1 VIVTEKDSWLRMVF
15 AIHGTTL
22 GKIWPRVVFVTVFAV
37 LMTYAANVLGIHKYS
52 LTTAPFTV
60 VGLALAIFLGFRNSA
75 AYDRYWEG
83 RKLWGSMVNVTR
95 TFAVQILTVIQTE
108 NDSDADDVKQLQNE
122 LIGSILAFV
131 NALRHRLRDSDPS
144 AELNEYIEEAS
155 VLETLQRQ
163 SNIPVALSRH
173 ISEQLAKASSKGWLD
188 KFHLPL
194 LHNNLTE
201 MVAVQ
206 GGCERIKSTPIPF
219 TYSVLTHRTVMV
231 YCLALP
237 CGLHDTVGILTPLVV
252 GFVAYTF
259 FGLDAVGDEIEQPFG
274 IEDNHLPLHAITRTI
289 EINLLELF
297 ERTSTDIPLPLSAEC
312 HVLT

>member
-1 VIVTEKDSWLRMVF
+1 MIVTEKDSWLRMVF
-15 AIHGTTL
+15 AVHGTTL
-22 GKIWPRVVFVTVFAV
+22 GKTFPRVLFVTAFAA
-37 LMTYAANVLGIHKYS
+37 LMTYASNVLGLHKYS

-108 NDSDADDVKQLQNE
+108 NESDADDVKQLQNE
-122 LIGSILAFV
+122 LIGSILAYV

-144 AELNEYIEEAS
+144 AELNEYIEDAS
-155 VLETLQRQ
+155 VLEALQRQ

-173 ISEQLAKASSKGWLD
+173 IGEQLAKASSKGWLD

-219 TYSVLTHRTVMV
+219 TYSVLTHRTVML

-274 IEDNHLPLHAITRTI
+274 LEDNHLPLHAITRTI
-289 EINLLELF
+289 EINLIELAAR
-297 ERTSTDIPLPLSAEC
+297 ESTDTPSPLVPVG
-312 HVLT
+312 HVLK

>member
-1 VIVTEKDSWLRMVF
+1 MIVTEKDSWLRMVF
-15 AIHGTTL
+15 AVHGTTL
-22 GKIWPRVVFVTVFAV
+22 GKIWPRVLFVTAFAA
-37 LMTYAANVLGIHKYS
+37 LMTYASNELGLHKYS

-108 NDSDADDVKQLQNE
+108 NDSDADGVKHLQNE
-122 LIGSILAFV
+122 LIGSILAYV

-173 ISEQLAKASSKGWLD
+173 IGEQLAKASSKGWLD

-219 TYSVLTHRTVMV
+219 TYSVLTHRTVML

-274 IEDNHLPLHAITRTI
+274 LEDNHLPLHAITRTI
-289 EINLLELF
+289 EINLLELAA
-297 ERTSTDIPLPLSAEC
+297 RDSTDIPSPLVPVG
-312 HVLT
+312 HVLK

>member
-1 VIVTEKDSWLRMVF
+1 MVF
-15 AIHGTTL
+15 AVHGTTL
-22 GKIWPRVVFVTVFAV
+22 GKIWPRVLFVTAFAA
-37 LMTYAANVLGIHKYS
+37 LMTYASNELGLHKYS

-108 NDSDADDVKQLQNE
+108 NDSDADGVKHLQNE
-122 LIGSILAFV
+122 LIGSILAYV

-173 ISEQLAKASSKGWLD
+173 IGEQLAKASSKGWLD

-219 TYSVLTHRTVMV
+219 TYSVLTHRTVML

-274 IEDNHLPLHAITRTI
+274 LEDNHLPLHAITRTI
-289 EINLLELF
+289 EINLLELAA
-297 ERTSTDIPLPLSAEC
+297 RDSTDIPSPLVPVG
-312 HVLT
+312 HVLK